1 VSDGTLRENRERWQW
16 FLYTGRCIRLNRGND
31 SGYTRREATPA
42 AKCDRCGTIGI
53 VRVCADGAL
62 RLLGQS
68 TICDCNGETL
78 RVLETDPDDGEEV

>member
-1 VSDGTLRENRERWQW
+1 VNVGSGFSTPGGVSVS
-16 FLYTGRCIRLNRGND
+16 TGVTTVD
-31 SGYTRREATPA
+31 TRDEKRRAA

-62 RLLGQS
+62 RPLGQS